1 MARYTESE
9 KRKANKTKEELDSIM
24 FKILIEFY
32 GNLIKTLKWHTRWLQ
47 IADILKEKE
56 LWL

>member
-32 GNLIKTLKWHTRWLQ
+32 GNLIKT
-47 IADILKEKE
+47 IAVQ
-56 LWL
+56 